1 MWRQNDLELNKF
13 TTTGV
18 EALLNRANLSKDAI
32 LPISCGS
39 FTTSYYVSVIDWT
52 IECIESD
59 LAQGR
64 LELLTELCKT
74 FPKIIVCSSWVATA
88 AACMHFYHTEIH
100 FGVHLYN
107 KDAAQVLLASK
118 HNQITCL
125 VWRRLPNR
133 SVWRRST
140 TQTRTCVG
148 AARIHA
154 FDETLRS
161 FCVPVRCYELAR

>member
-1 MWRQNDLELNKF
+1 MMWRQNDLELIKF

-18 EALLNRANLSKDAI
+18 EALLNRANLTKDAM
-32 LPISCGS
+32 LPISCGN
-39 FTTSYYVSVIDWT
+39 FATSYYVSVIDWT
-52 IECIESD
+52 IECIEID

-74 FPKIIVCSSWVATA
+74 FSKIIVCSSWVATP
-88 AACMHFYHTEIH
+88 AACMHFFHTEIH

-125 VWRRLPNR
+125 VWRR
-133 SVWRRST
+133 ST

-154 FDETLRS
+154 FDETLRA
-161 FCVPVRCYELAR
+161 FCVPVRCDELAR